1 MQRNKPDFYG
11 VLLSCFK
18 LAWQLW
24 KLVQSEV
31 LVPDKVLQLP
41 AGVLSRQK
49 ADSSTRQCILIELYK
64 MCSYLTARVCRALFY
79 AASFFRPKPFSL
91 LFFLVFL
98 DQFCLAI
105 LRADCQRW
113 RAVEKKDGGKPRA
126 VEIVI
131 LSTLRRSVQNLL
143 GAVELTF
150 WALLSLHL
158 QGCGTYSKMNS
169 AQSGIGQSK
178 TWFAALTRDRWL
190 LKAGSRCEG
199 RLKIVRVGGRLRS
212 VAFHENVPKD
222 SAAVTLAAK
231 SIIRGHCYRCTLSGC
246 RAWIQDATV
255 VVWRAD

>member
-1 MQRNKPDFYG
+1 MLHHSSGRNRF
-11 VLLSCFK
+11 
-18 LAWQLW
+18 
-24 KLVQSEV
+24 
-31 LVPDKVLQLP
+31 
-41 AGVLSRQK
+41 
-49 ADSSTRQCILIELYK
+49 LY
-64 MCSYLTARVCRALFY
+64 F
-79 AASFFRPKPFSL
+79 
-91 LFFLVFL
+91 FFLVFL

-131 LSTLRRSVQNLL
+131 LSTLRQSVQNLL